1 MFFSLS
7 SWVLALIILATLL
20 GATAAGL
27 AIGHR
32 ARAHAKHLSEPFAVL
47 QAALLGLVGLIL
59 AFGLSLAVGRYE
71 NRRATVVSEA
81 NAIGTTYLRAQTLQ
95 EPVRS
100 ASMSR
105 LKRYTGT
112 SIRLSDAV
120 PSSAAARRAAADGSK
135 LQRELWGLAGR
146 ALSEAPQAS
155 APRLYV
161 QSLNEMIDMQ
171 TVRIAGL
178 QNRVPAAVLVLEVL
192 GAVAALSLLA
202 VYLAFMGGRGAVSAV
217 LAAAL
222 IALLLLVTF
231 DLDRPTR
238 GLITVPDKPL
248 VALRAEMALPPAS
261 SEPDDAG
268 GSASGQAP

>member
-1 MFFSLS
+1 VFFQLS
-7 SWVLALIILATLL
+7 SWVLALIILTALL
-20 GATAAGL
+20 GATVGGL
-27 AIGHR
+27 AIGHSM
-32 ARAHAKHLSEPFAVL
+32 RAHSHKLSEPFAVL
-47 QAALLGLVGLIL
+47 QGALLGLVGLIL

-81 NAIGTTYLRAQTLQ
+81 NAIGTTYLRAQTLR

-100 ASMSR
+100 DSMTR
-105 LKRYTGT
+105 LKRYTDT
-112 SIRLSDAV
+112 SIRLSDSV
-120 PSSAAARRAAADGSK
+120 PNSAKARRAVADGHRI
-135 LQRELWGLAGR
+135 QRELWGFAGR
-146 ALSEAPQAS
+146 ALSEDPRAS

-161 QSLNEMIDMQ
+161 QSLNEMIDLQ
-171 TVRIAGL
+171 TVRVAGL
-178 QNRVPAAVLVLEVL
+178 QNRVPSAVLVLEVL

-202 VYLAFMGGRGAVSAV
+202 VYLAFMGRGALSVL

-248 VALRAEMALPPAS
+248 VEVRAEMALPPA
-261 SEPDDAG
+261 A
-268 GSASGQAP
+268 SAPEVP